1 MQSDL
6 ESDASRERKKVGCA
20 KSVKMFDLI
29 LWDGT
34 SPFLLSSSIPFAK
47 SEKVF
52 SKAETFS
59 LCLSVCLSVSLSLFV
74 CLYLFLSH
82 SFPKSMCGIAKCVCM
97 GEWTGEDDRDRDEG
111 VLVIEHIPIDL
122 VCVVRL
128 P

>member
-52 SKAETFS
+52 FKAETFS
-59 LCLSVCLSVSLSLFV
+59 LSVCQSVCLSLSLYLSVSIFSCLTLSLSL
-74 CLYLFLSH
+74 
-82 SFPKSMCGIAKCVCM
+82 
-97 GEWTGEDDRDRDEG
+97 
-111 VLVIEHIPIDL
+111 
-122 VCVVRL
+122 CVV
-128 P
+128 

>member
-1 MQSDL
+1 MGLLPFCCPLPFHSLNQ
-6 ESDASRERKKVGCA
+6 KK
-20 KSVKMFDLI
+20 F
-29 LWDGT
+29 
-34 SPFLLSSSIPFAK
+34 
-47 SEKVF
+47 F
-52 SKAETFS
+52 SKLKHSLSLFVSLS
-59 LCLSVCLSVSLSLFV
+59 LCLSLSLSVSLSLFV